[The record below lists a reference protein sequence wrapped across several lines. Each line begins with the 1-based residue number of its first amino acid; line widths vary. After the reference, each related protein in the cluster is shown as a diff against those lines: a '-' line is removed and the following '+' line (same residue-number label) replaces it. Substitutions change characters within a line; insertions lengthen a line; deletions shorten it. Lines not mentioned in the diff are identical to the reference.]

1 LKGKTPLEAWC
12 DEKLNENHLRV
23 FGNIAY
29 VHVAKELKQ
38 NLDIKNKFIFLK
50 YCFEFK
56 NITFTTWK
64 EISSNDLFV

>member
-23 FGNIAY
+23 FGSIEY

-38 NLDIKNKFIFLK
+38 NLDIKKIYIYIF
-50 YCFEFK
+50 EV
-56 NITFTTWK
+56 
-64 EISSNDLFV
+64 LF

>member
-23 FGNIAY
+23 FGSIEY

-38 NLDIKNKFIFLK
+38 NLDIKKYIYIFLR
-50 YCFEFK
+50 YYFEFK
-56 NITFTTWK
+56 KYYF
-64 EISSNDLFV
+64 